1 MEIKCQAKS
10 FNCIILYILYVFQ
23 PCEHR
28 HRPMLVISWSG
39 ELRPILAYERLSLY
53 PVMMPSTC
61 YQLTYIPT
69 SFVASV
75 PTLESVAGIKFRI
88 GIYYKNQWCWL
99 SRYEATLKRAV
110 KIVEWC
116 NHHKFIKKKKKVIC
130 ISQMRDQCWVGKCLV
145 QSVALC
151 CWDTFLF
158 I

>member
-1 MEIKCQAKS
+1 MCAASFWVTGRNWGMQRSQILTEPTDLTGFKKNNNNNKMEIKCQAKS

-39 ELRPILAYERLSLY
+39 ELRPILANERLSLY

-116 NHHKFIKKKKKVIC
+116 NHH
-130 ISQMRDQCWVGKCLV
+130 
-145 QSVALC
+145 
-151 CWDTFLF
+151 
-158 I
+158 